1 MMRLVSIRCLVAM
14 AFACAAASAALAA
27 PPLTRLIPSGGTSV
41 HFVVQVPEA
50 RTPAAPGSAPVRLE
64 LEGYELSGEPGTPG
78 LPVRV
83 ITVAVPPVGEVQV
96 RANSVDGAPRE
107 DVLLAPMPRLEGA
120 RGAEVERE
128 IRYPHAYASRAGADR
143 PRASLVGVG
152 WLRNQRV
159 ARVAISPAAY
169 DAGARRLIVASSI
182 DVTVDVAGASIEGLP
197 AESDDPF
204 EPVYQGALVNYEQ
217 GKAWRRTPPPGN
229 RTAGTAANPFEV
241 RSVSGVPQTTV
252 YAGRAWVKLA
262 VAQTGFYRV
271 YFSQVR
277 NTDLF
282 GGRTDTPADSLRL
295 FTWPGVPVL
304 PEKSYCDSCDYREV
318 GIAVSNAGTTFGVPA
333 DYFDFFALGP
343 SDWTNLYDP
352 AQGDTVFLDNPYE
365 TKSYYYLTI
374 DNSTTPLPG
383 VHKRIGQSS
392 GAITGSPA
400 TTPVTFPE
408 RAHFEQD
415 YEYWPDATPLRG
427 AQNMFWEKWMWQS
440 LSSGS
445 GFAANFGLPGADL
458 GQSIRLRLRA
468 WGLASYDTCSFDLG
482 QPNHLL
488 DVMLNASA
496 LNPLQW
502 NLEIGT
508 TLDTTLT
515 GRFQINTNQL
525 VLTNRFIP
533 QCRFRDDRSAI
544 AWFDVFYPRIFE
556 AANGELS
563 FSSPAAVDNYLFA
576 IDSMRTNE
584 SNTLVFDVTDAYSP
598 VQVMVSASNFA
609 PQAASR
615 WRLTF
620 EQSQTGLR
628 RYRVIQSSSV
638 VRLPDANIADSRQ
651 ISLVA
656 GETNT
661 NLRATTLGA
670 DFIAI
675 YYDGFKTAA
684 DSLIAWRQVRL
695 PVDRPG
701 PYRTIAVPISALY
714 DQFSGG
720 RTDPAAVRNFLRAA
734 FYNWTP
740 PRPSFVTFVGD
751 ASYDFKNL
759 TGHAPSGQPGT
770 LVPSYENGY
779 DGFVFGG
786 RQFASD
792 DWILNVDNASIV
804 VPDFFGGRIP
814 VSDQST
820 ALLYVRNK
828 LLFYERS
835 APLGEYRNRVMF
847 IADDNIQAAESGGR
861 DPLEWTHLQ
870 QTATLDNNAT
880 PNHID
885 RQYVYLHKYPDGPGD
900 TKPGAKADIKK
911 NLAEGVAMFNYIGHG
926 SPFKITDE
934 SVFLD
939 VDAGTLTNADM
950 LPLFVAASCDVGKY
964 NDPAVQSLGER
975 LITQPGGGAI
985 GVVSATELAL
995 SSQNSTL
1002 NQTVYR
1008 TIFERD
1014 SVSGPGQYHASVA
1027 AGLLQAKLIATQ
1039 TTSKYQLMGD
1049 AAIRLNLPKLWAEVT
1064 LWDSA
1069 GTAPLTEVKR
1079 GQTMTFKGR
1088 VLARPS
1094 GPQVSYSGVA
1104 NLLIEDSAPLE
1115 TAPPCP
1121 WGCAY
1126 QPTYY
1131 YKAGPIFRGD
1141 VQVAGGT
1148 FQGRFVVPLE
1158 AALGDHGRI
1167 RAYLEG
1173 QTVGDG
1179 YLSDGVGSVRTLVAS
1194 GSSVTSDN
1202 TGPRITLSFVGGATS
1217 VRPNAQ
1223 LRVDLFDESGILL
1236 TGHSLQNGIVV
1247 TVDDNTTT
1255 RVDIT
1260 ASFRYAADSYQ
1271 SGFALFTL
1279 PNLSPGHHKVQVSA
1293 ADNFAAGLGAGNH
1306 RSSATLEFDVVAN
1319 PSLNVTRAYLFPDP
1333 THSGGA
1339 RSGGTFV
1346 VDAPGD
1352 SVNVLFRMYT
1362 VTGRVIRTYRVP
1374 GGIGQVQ
1381 IAWDGFDENGDRLAN
1396 GVYLFKVYVYGRQSD
1411 GTSSATQRAISEGR
1425 FVILN
1430 R

>member
-1 MMRLVSIRCLVAM
+1 MMRLRPIRCLLAT
-14 AFACAAASAALAA
+14 AFAWSAASTAFAA

-50 RTPAAPGSAPVRLE
+50 RFPATAPSAPVRLE
-64 LEGYELSGEPGTPG
+64 LDGYELTGEPGNPA
-78 LPVRV
+78 LPIRV

-96 RANSVDGAPRE
+96 RAHSAEGATRG

-120 RGAEVERE
+120 RGEEVERE
-128 IRYPHAYASRAGADR
+128 IRFPHAYASHAGADQ
-143 PRASLVGVG
+143 PRAHLVGVG

-159 ARVAISPAAY
+159 ARVEISPAAY
-169 DAGARRLIVASSI
+169 DAGARRLILASSI
-182 DVTVDVAGASIEGLP
+182 DVTVDVVGASSEGLP

-204 EPVYQGALVNYEQ
+204 ESVYRGALVNYEQ
-217 GKAWRRTPPPGN
+217 GRAWRRTPPTGN
-229 RTAGTAANPFEV
+229 RGAGTATNPFEV
-241 RSVSGVPQTTV
+241 RNLSGVPQTTV
-252 YAGRAWVKLA
+252 YAGRMWVKLA

-277 NTDLF
+277 NTALF
-282 GGRTDTPADSLRL
+282 NGSTTTPADSLRL

-318 GIAVSNAGTTFGVPA
+318 GIAVSSGVQFKDPTN
-333 DYFDFFALGP
+333 YFDFFALGP
-343 SDWTNLYDP
+343 SDWTNFYDP

-365 TKSYYYLTI
+365 AKSYYYLTI
-374 DNSTTPLPG
+374 DNSNTPLPG
-383 VHKRIGQSS
+383 APKRIGQSS
-392 GAITGSPA
+392 GAVSGSPA
-400 TTPVTFPE
+400 TTPATFPE
-408 RAHFEQD
+408 RVHFEQD
-415 YEYWPDATPLRG
+415 YEYWPDATPLR
-427 AQNMFWEKWMWQS
+427 APQNMFWEKWMWQS

-445 GFAANFGLPGADL
+445 AFATTFGLPGADL
-458 GQSIRLRLRA
+458 TQSMRLRLRA
-468 WGLASYDTCSFDLG
+468 WGLASYDTCQFDLG
-482 QPNHLL
+482 QPNHIL
-488 DVMLNASA
+488 DVALNASP
-496 LNPLQW
+496 LNTLQW
-502 NLEIGT
+502 DREIGT

-515 GRFQINTNQL
+515 GRFQISGNQL
-525 VLTNRFIP
+525 VLTDRFIP
-533 QCRFRDDRSAI
+533 QCRLRDDRSAI

-563 FSSPAAVDNYLFA
+563 FSSPPAADNYVFA
-576 IDSMRTNE
+576 IDSMRTTE

-598 VQVMVSASNFA
+598 VQVMVSSANFTA
-609 PQAASR
+609 QAAGR

-628 RYRVIQSSSV
+628 RYRVFQSTSV
-638 VRLPDANIADSRQ
+638 VRLPDANIADSRL
-651 ISLVA
+651 ISLGV
-656 GETNT
+656 GEINT
-661 NLRATTLGA
+661 NLRSTTLGA

-720 RTDPAAVRNFLRAA
+720 RTDPAAIRNFLRAT

-779 DGFVFGG
+779 DPGVFGG

-792 DWILNVDNASIV
+792 DWILNVDNANFI

-814 VSDQST
+814 VNDQST

-835 APLGEYRNRVMF
+835 APLGEYRNRIMF
-847 IADDNIQAAESGGR
+847 IADDNIQAAEPAGR
-861 DPLEWTHLQ
+861 DPLEWTHLK

-885 RQYVYLHKYPDGPGD
+885 RKYVYLHKYPDGPGD

-985 GVVSATELAL
+985 GVISATELAL

-1008 TIFERD
+1008 IIFGRD
-1014 SVSGPGQYHASVA
+1014 SVGGSGQYHASVA
-1027 AGLLQAKLIATQ
+1027 AGLLQAKLSANQ
-1039 TTSKYQLMGD
+1039 TTPKYQLMGD
-1049 AAIRLNLPKLWAEVT
+1049 AAIRLNLPKLWAEIT

-1069 GTAPLTEVKR
+1069 GTALLTEVKR

-1088 VLARPS
+1088 VLTRPG

-1104 NLLIEDSAPLE
+1104 SLLIEDSAPLE
-1115 TAPPCP
+1115 IPPPCP
-1121 WGCAY
+1121 GLGCE
-1126 QPTYY
+1126 QPSYY

-1141 VQVAGGT
+1141 VQAAGGA

-1173 QTVGDG
+1173 QAVGDG
-1179 YLSDGVGSVRTLVAS
+1179 YLSDGVGSVQTLVSS

-1223 LRVDLFDESGILL
+1223 LRVDLFDQSGILL

-1247 TVDDNTTT
+1247 TIDDNTTT

-1333 THSGGA
+1333 TSSGGA